1 MKLRS
6 GHEEILRTY
15 YNLGTSYSEPVSSL
29 LYSLASELGREDND
43 LLWLAVIGVTS
54 LELSGHM
61 PSDLHNPSTVRS
73 HHQSWQVT
81 RHKQIQTLFRDEVR
95 RLNPPSTSAS
105 NSPTEYSSKSSPT
118 DSPIRLS
125 PEPHLILLRHW
136 SLYESMLHSPFIASR
151 LHTWNDSGRKR
162 LHKLLAKM
170 GVSLQ
175 QCKQVWTHMDVD
187 LKKTLRTKLS
197 DYAGLYGIE
206 GIVPESGPY
215 ADQEGWGFV
224 KSWGWKASLSAI
236 DVVTLVGAILD
247 VGPHHTLPTA
257 SSTEVVSSSQRS
269 TAAVPEEDSKATYN
283 FFPAYDALA
292 PTHPTLLLSSLPLA
306 QHLCRAILRTGTS
319 LLSKNQIRHL
329 RSFRM
334 AVVKEGPDIGLFAGS
349 VGALIKLAGWLDN
362 ALRATGKGNYGK
374 DDVPLVVA
382 AYDSAKGIYVVVGLG
397 AGSNSYLQEEA
408 SNAEAKRKD
417 REEKRKKKQEEKEKK
432 RKEREE
438 RKEIERRARA
448 LDQDSEDEEDETE
461 SEPSDSESD
470 SDDDSTPPTS
480 PSSSSQTD
488 KGPVAQ
494 KRRIGN
500 RFGHAFQEVSE
511 NTSADIKVDHFDHC
525 VVEVKKD
532 ELGTFLEA
540 LSMACVV
547 G

>member
-1 MKLRS
+1 MKLRRS
-6 GHEEILRTY
+6 HEDVLRTY

-43 LLWLAVIGVTS
+43 LLWLAVVGVSS
-54 LELSGHM
+54 LELSGHI

-73 HHQSWQVT
+73 HSEALQVT
-81 RHKQIQTLFRDEVR
+81 RHKRIQATFRDEVR
-95 RLNPPSTSAS
+95 RLNPPSTSTS

-118 DSPIRLS
+118 DSSIRLS

-136 SLYESMLHSPFIASR
+136 SLYESMLHSPFLASR
-151 LHTWNDSGRKR
+151 LHTWNDSGKKR

-187 LKKTLRTKLS
+187 LKKSLRERLS
-197 DYAGLYGIE
+197 TYAVQYGIE
-206 GIVPESGPY
+206 GVVPESDPRAGL
-215 ADQEGWGFV
+215 EGWGFI

-236 DVVTLVGAILD
+236 DVVTIVGAILD
-247 VGPHHTLPTA
+247 VGPHHVIAHSANSEA
-257 SSTEVVSSSQRS
+257 SGSSQRS
-269 TAAVPEEDSKATYN
+269 TATSSDEDSKATYN

-292 PTHPTLLLSSLPLA
+292 TSHPKLLLSSLPLA
-306 QHLCRAILRTGTS
+306 QHLCRSILRTGTS

-334 AVVKEGPDIGLFAGS
+334 AVVKDGPDLELFSGS
-349 VGALIKLAGWLDN
+349 VGALIKLAGWVDQ
-362 ALRATGKGNYGK
+362 ALRATGKGGYGK

-382 AYDSAKGIYVVVGLG
+382 ALDSSKGVYVVVGLG

-408 SNAEAKRKD
+408 SNAAAKRREK
-417 REEKRKKKQEEKEKK
+417 EEKRKKKEEEREKK
-432 RKEREE
+432 RKVREE

-448 LDQDSEDEEDETE
+448 LDQDSEDEEEEEETE
-461 SEPSDSESD
+461 SEPSDSD
-470 SDDDSTPPTS
+470 SDDSTPPTS
-480 PSSSSQTD
+480 PSSSSQAD
-488 KGPVAQ
+488 KAPLAQ

-511 NTSADIKVDHFDHC
+511 NTNADVKVDHFDHC
-525 VVEVKKD
+525 VVEVKKE